1 LPQEERLMMEEMR
14 LLQRIQDAKANG
26 VGAAGRMGGRYGG
39 GVGNGRLG
47 DDWMSDQDAGNG
59 SGGNG
64 NGMFG
69 DGARNGFGSLPLPST
84 GSGSAN
90 DLDGLLG
97 GLSLAA
103 PSPGAAG
110 ASPAV
115 GRTSPPSTAA
125 GPAATSA
132 TASASAA
139 TAAILAAEPAAQR
152 RMLLDALQVEARLF
166 PRFSHTLLATKCL
179 RPPCL

>member
-1 LPQEERLMMEEMR
+1 MMEEMR

-26 VGAAGRMGGRYGG
+26 ANGGRMAGGMGGRFGG

-47 DDWMSDQDAGNG
+47 DDWMSDQDAGHG
-59 SGGNG
+59 TGGNG
-64 NGMFG
+64 AGMFG

-103 PSPGAAG
+103 PSPGGSA
-110 ASPAV
+110 

-125 GPAATSA
+125 GPAAATSA
-132 TASASAA
+132 PTAASAA

-152 RMLLDALQVEARLF
+152 RMLLDALQVEASLS
-166 PRFSHTLLATKCL
+166 PLLAHFAGH
-179 RPPCL
+179 